1 MELDM
6 DFITVLV
13 IAFVAMW
20 VGWVARGIIML
31 ARFGT
36 DPEHFIE
43 ILQKIK
49 EINDKEQIE
58 GKEQAIGTE
67 LAIERV
73 GNELY
78 AYAKDTNQFIAQGSN
93 LDKLMEEAKKRF
105 PDRRFFGVISK
116 DNSAKELAQ

>member
-1 MELDM
+1 M